1 MSLLLRCFIF
11 HLKATA
17 AEGHLGISEAFQ
29 ELHLERAGT
38 SYCHPREMEEYPLR
52 CCVPLPSSAYCVSL
66 VLQSYV

>member
-38 SYCHPREMEEYPLR
+38 SPIAIH
-52 CCVPLPSSAYCVSL
+52 VKWKNTH
-66 VLQSYV
+66 